1 MWLSIGIT
9 TLILAIFLWVILSAK
24 FYLFE
29 SSRRSNTLLGSLWSL
44 FYLQKIGNDIVTKTI
59 LIPNQFRILVIA
71 PKIQS
76 SKSSIYLL
84 LCFWCMAVIVLVNA
98 YSTTLMSYLMAPRF
112 IPMIESIDD
121 IVNISRPF
129 FMVLKY
135 TAFESVLLVVNQRT
149 IKIVTTLF
157 KY

>member
-1 MWLSIGIT
+1 MWLSIGIS

-59 LIPNQFRILVIA
+59 LIPNKFRILVIA
-71 PKIQS
+71 PKIKS

-149 IKIVTTLF
+149 IKIITTLF
-157 KY
+157 

>member
-1 MWLSIGIT
+1 VWLSIGIS

-112 IPMIESIDD
+112 IPMIESIDN

-149 IKIVTTLF
+149 IKIITTLF
-157 KY
+157 

>member
-1 MWLSIGIT
+1 MWLSIGIS

-29 SSRRSNTLLGSLWSL
+29 SSHRSNTLLGSLWSL

-59 LIPNQFRILVIA
+59 LIPNKFRILVIA
-71 PKIQS
+71 PKIKS

-98 YSTTLMSYLMAPRF
+98 YSGVLVSLLTVPKLKPIAQTLKEVA
-112 IPMIESIDD
+112 ESKE
-121 IVNISRPF
+121 
-129 FMVLKY
+129 LKV
-135 TAFESVLLVVNQRT
+135 TVEKNGIFDVKLLVVLN
-149 IKIVTTLF
+149 
-157 KY
+157 

>member
-1 MWLSIGIT
+1 VWLSIGIS

-149 IKIVTTLF
+149 IKIITTLF
-157 KY
+157 